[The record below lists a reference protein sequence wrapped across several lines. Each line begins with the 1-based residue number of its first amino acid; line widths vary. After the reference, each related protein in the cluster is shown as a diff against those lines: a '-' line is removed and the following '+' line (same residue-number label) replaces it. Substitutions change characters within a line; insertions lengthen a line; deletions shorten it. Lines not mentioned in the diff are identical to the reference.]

1 MSKGILQVHP
11 PICDCPGCR
20 ISSPVVSLQF
30 NLVYFGFNLSFK
42 HVGITCSCMY
52 ACVCIYI
59 YIYIYIYHF
68 KGEDQVCT
76 LNAIVCCACNS
87 WSKCYSM

>member
-42 HVGITCSCMY
+42 HVGITCSCM
-52 ACVCIYI
+52 C
-59 YIYIYIYHF
+59 IYIYHF
-68 KGEDQVCT
+68 KGEDKVCT